1 MNWLIKA
8 KAILC
13 QLFCPHEYTEEEK
26 LSLYAQCNPDP
37 IVKALI
43 LNDPKK
49 LRKALVNTPNV
60 ATKLQN
66 GNTYCNFL
74 YFGKHYYGGI
84 RVIRRVVIN
93 LVDHIILMTNGDHL
107 QCILLLLEFGG
118 KIQATKD
125 FLLFHYEYLQIYLA
139 GGVCNADMFSNGLLG
154 LCHCVSCYTCSRYKI
169 SRNILEMWPLCMLI
183 YCLHCKNCNYFI

>member
-1 MNWLIKA
+1 MIWLIKA

-13 QLFCPHEYTEEEK
+13 QLFCPHEYSKEEK

-60 ATKLQN
+60 STKLQE
-66 GNTYCNFL
+66 GNTYWTNVFFL
-74 YFGKHYYGGI
+74 GGI
-84 RVIRRVVIN
+84 RVEESKVGN
-93 LVDHIILMTNGDHL
+93 LIDQIIFRSNGDHL
-107 QCILLLLEFGG
+107 QCVLLLLEFGG
-118 KIQATKD
+118 KIQGTKD

-139 GGVCNADMFSNGLLG
+139 GGVCNADMFSNDLLG
-154 LCHCVSCYTCSRYKI
+154 LCHCVSCYTCNRYKT
-169 SRNILEMWPLCMLI
+169 SKSILEMWPISMLI